1 MYYDNK
7 YYFFDIVNNRLTSSL
22 ISTNPFSFK
31 VLNNSLILST
41 IFDCSSFALIRS
53 HELTFLTFKLF
64 CLEKNK
70 LYIY

>member
-31 VLNNSLILST
+31 ILNNSLILST
-41 IFDCSSFALIRS
+41 ISL
-53 HELTFLTFKLF
+53 
-64 CLEKNK
+64 
-70 LYIY
+70 